1 MVKFAPMKT
10 RNLFLLLAASACA
23 ATVAYAQVNEMPP
36 RSAAGIATTRV
47 TNEPTLDT
55 GTLLR
60 KEMRWTSK
68 IPLNKTYGEL
78 TPAQKK
84 ELHSMYESM
93 PFGDEPPYPID
104 GMKPVFNAIKA
115 GQEKLLARGVLNI
128 AVTVKPDG
136 TAKEVVDL
144 GSTKNAE
151 MTQFAA
157 AVLMMTKFKPAICKG
172 LPCESQFPINLKLG
186 GS

>member
-1 MVKFAPMKT
+1 MNTCK
-10 RNLFLLLAASACA
+10 LCLLVAASCA
-23 ATVAYAQVNEMPP
+23 AATAFAQVNEMPP

-55 GTLLR
+55 GTIIR
-60 KEMRWTSK
+60 KDMRWSSK

-78 TPAQKK
+78 TDSQKK

-93 PFGDEPPYPID
+93 PPGDEPPFPVE
-104 GMKPVFNAIKA
+104 GMKPIFNAIKA
-115 GQEKLLARGVLNI
+115 GQEKLLARGILNL
-128 AVTVKPDG
+128 AVTVNPDG
-136 TAKEVVDL
+136 TAKQVVDL
-144 GSTKNAE
+144 GSTKNRE

-157 AVLMMTKFKPAICKG
+157 TVLMMTKFKPAVCKG
-172 LPCESQFPINLKLG
+172 APCESQFPISLKLG